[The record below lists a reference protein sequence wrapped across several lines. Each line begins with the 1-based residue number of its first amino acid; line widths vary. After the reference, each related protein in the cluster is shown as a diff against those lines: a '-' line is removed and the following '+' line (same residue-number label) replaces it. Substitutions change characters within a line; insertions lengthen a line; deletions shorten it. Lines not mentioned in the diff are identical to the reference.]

1 MRTLKM
7 VFSYEKGVFSYET
20 RVFSYENRGVLIKVE
35 NFKTAHLISLFQLNM
50 NRQVEDGDVH

>member
-1 MRTLKM
+1 M
-7 VFSYEKGVFSYET
+7 VFSYEKGVFSYEN

-35 NFKTAHLISLFQLNM
+35 NFKTAHLISLFQFNM